1 MQERDE
7 ATFRADRMRGIGGS
21 DAAAVIGADPWRTP
35 LDLYLEKIGEGPERA
50 ETKQMKRGKY
60 LEPVAV
66 DVYATLTGRRVTRV
80 GQQLTH
86 PSYPF
91 MIANL
96 DRNVFRDE
104 EIEGVLVPSDAGVLE
119 VKCPNIR
126 TWSRIKREGLP
137 VYYSVQM
144 QHYLAVTNRSWG
156 AFALFNSDLWEL
168 IHFDIERDDVFIQRL
183 YAAEADFWNLHVE
196 PRNPPPLVQVEFNIE
211 LPAVEGELIVRQ
223 DPDWQ
228 DAAQNY
234 REALALK
241 ADAENIADAG
251 KARLKELMGKL
262 GAVEGAGLRC
272 YWSQRKGRV
281 TFDKKALEKS
291 RPLDS
296 FDVGMAIAAWEK
308 ENGITPS
315 KLVFDLIERLKKC
328 TLDLT
333 KFDKH
338 GEPFEE
344 FRTYPVSM
352 QQEPED

>member
-1 MQERDE
+1 MTSVEE
-7 ATFRADRMRGIGGS
+7 LAFREQRKKGIGSS

-35 LDLYLEKIGEGPERA
+35 LDLYLEKIGEGPERV

-66 DVYATLTGRRVTRV
+66 DVYSTLTGRIVERV
-80 GQQLTH
+80 GKQITH
-86 PSYPF
+86 PSYAF

-104 EIEGVLVPSDAGVLE
+104 SAREVTTDIGVLE

-144 QHYLAVTNRSWG
+144 QHYLAVTNRTWG

-168 IHFDIERDDVFIQRL
+168 IHFDIERDDIFIQKL
-183 YAAEADFWNLHVE
+183 IAAEQDFWMLHVE
-196 PRNPPPLVQVEFNIE
+196 PRNPPAALQVEFKIE
-211 LPAVEGELIVRQ
+211 LPPVEGELILRQ

-228 DAAQNY
+228 EAARAY
-234 REALALK
+234 MEALVLQE
-241 ADAENIADAG
+241 DAKSVVEFD

-281 TFDKKALEKS
+281 TFDKKALEKNK
-291 RPLDS
+291 PLDS
-296 FDVGMAIAAWEK
+296 FQVGMAIAAWEDR
-308 ENGITPS
+308 NDITPS
-315 KLVFDLIERLKKC
+315 KVVLDLVERLKAC
-328 TLDLT
+328 TMDLT
-333 KFDKH
+333 KFDKT

-344 FRTYPVSM
+344 FRSYPVTM
-352 QQEPED
+352 QREPED